1 METMTNQ
8 PPSTPMRLTPD
19 QFQPG
24 DVVRYFGERFVVAPP
39 EMRGR
44 NVAVAVEGVD
54 GDPIIE
60 YFPAVEKFRVLR
72 PVDPPKGM
80 SFESARQAE
89 RAWLRRNQAFT
100 AAKT

>member
-60 YFPAVEKFRVLR
+60 RSKN
-72 PVDPPKGM
+72 
-80 SFESARQAE
+80 SASCARSIRR
-89 RAWLRRNQAFT
+89 RA
-100 AAKT
+100 